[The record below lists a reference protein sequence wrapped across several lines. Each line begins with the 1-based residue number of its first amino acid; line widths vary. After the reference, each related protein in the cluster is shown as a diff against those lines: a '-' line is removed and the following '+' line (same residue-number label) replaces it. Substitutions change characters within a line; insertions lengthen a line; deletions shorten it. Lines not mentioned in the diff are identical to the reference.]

1 MAFSK
6 KQWGAGKKRGYRSG
20 LEQKVQDQL
29 KELKVDYRYEDLKI
43 EWEDLSYRKYTPDFI
58 LPNGIVVETKG
69 LFTAEDRRK
78 HLLVKK
84 QHPSID
90 IRFVFENSKRRLSKV
105 SKTTYGDWC
114 IKHEFMYADKL
125 VPEEWVAEKTT
136 PSYKKF
142 ISSIAVILFEGKKHE
157 PYSK

>member
-6 KQWGAGKKRGYRSG
+6 KNWAAAKKRGYRSG
-20 LEQKVQDQL
+20 LEKKVQDQL
-29 KELKVDYRYEDLKI
+29 TQLKEEYKYESLKI
-43 EWEDLSYRKYTPDFI
+43 EWEDLSYRKYTPDFV
-58 LPNGIVVETKG
+58 LSNGIIVETKG

-84 QHPSID
+84 QHPTLD

-114 IKHEFMYADKL
+114 IKHGFEFADKQI
-125 VPEEWVAEKTT
+125 PEEWIIEC
-136 PSYKKF
+136 
-142 ISSIAVILFEGKKHE
+142 AVLSLFEVDVIKFKGKKHE
-157 PYSK
+157 PYSE